1 MPDAK
6 TGAKSCKLKD
16 GSSDI
21 LFPPSPGG
29 NIPTCVS
36 SCQNSGHFAVG
47 IAGLLQKVTLLPP
60 PRHNAPP
67 YIDELHTSIQ
77 LNKTHYSTP
86 GTGSTMTL
94 PTMLRMPT
102 EAGKGKKALGDA

>member
-1 MPDAK
+1 MPNAK

-21 LFPPSPGG
+21 LVPPSPGG

-47 IAGLLQKVTLLPP
+47 VVGLLQKATRWGDPPHP

-67 YIDELHTSIQ
+67 YIDELHTHIHTAKQ
-77 LNKTHYSTP
+77 D
-86 GTGSTMTL
+86 TL
-94 PTMLRMPT
+94 FNSRNRVHNAPAHR
-102 EAGKGKKALGDA
+102 AQNAH